1 MPNEQPLY
9 QQLADNIRSKIASGE
24 YKVGDKI
31 MSERKMAE
39 IYDLNRLTVRKA
51 LDVLIQEG
59 SLSAIRGSGTYV
71 KAIVPANKKVHFGND
86 ESISLSTVL
95 RQSGFQ
101 SSRKVLSF
109 RRIKTSGALK
119 DFFPETEDVYELIRL
134 SSIDKK
140 PYALQICSFPANI
153 FQQPE
158 RFDFAQES
166 LYTYM
171 ELQGHY
177 PKTVIADMWLTP
189 IPNEYSENGSRETCF
204 LLRIL
209 WLRPES
215 RYGRV
220 HQKLLRS
227 HIYQLPLHRPEA
239 GSDIISDVF

>member
-119 DFFPETEDVYELIRL
+119 DYFPETEDVYELIRL

-189 IPNEYSENGSRETCF
+189 IPNEY
-204 LLRIL
+204 LDIL
-209 WLRPES
+209 KMDPGKLVFYYEYFGFDQNHAMVEFTKSYYDPTYTS
-215 RYGRV
+215 FYYTA
-220 HQKLLRS
+220 QKPVQ
-227 HIYQLPLHRPEA
+227 I
-239 GSDIISDVF
+239 

>member
-59 SLSAIRGSGTYV
+59 SLSAIHGSGTYV

-119 DFFPETEDVYELIRL
+119 DYFPETEDVYELIRL
-134 SSIDKK
+134 SSIDQK

-153 FQQPE
+153 FRQPE

-189 IPNEYSENGSRETCF
+189 IPNEY
-204 LLRIL
+204 LDIL
-209 WLRPES
+209 KMDPGKLVFYYEYFGFDQNHAMVEFTKSYYDPTYTS
-215 RYGRV
+215 FHYTA
-220 HQKLLRS
+220 QKPVQ
-227 HIYQLPLHRPEA
+227 I
-239 GSDIISDVF
+239 

>member
-119 DFFPETEDVYELIRL
+119 DYFPETEDVYELIRL

-189 IPNEYSENGSRETCF
+189 IPNEY
-204 LLRIL
+204 LDIL
-209 WLRPES
+209 KMDPGKLVFYYEYFGFDQNHAMVEFTKSYYDPTYTS
-215 RYGRV
+215 FHYTA
-220 HQKLLRS
+220 QKPVQ
-227 HIYQLPLHRPEA
+227 I
-239 GSDIISDVF
+239 

>member
-1 MPNEQPLY
+1 
-9 QQLADNIRSKIASGE
+9 
-24 YKVGDKI
+24 
-31 MSERKMAE
+31 MSERELAE
-39 IYDLNRLTVRKA
+39 IYDLNHRLTVRKA

-101 SSRKVLSF
+101 SSRRKYFLFAV
-109 RRIKTSGALK
+109 IKSSGALK
-119 DFFPETEDVYELIRL
+119 DYFPETEDVYRLIRL
-134 SSIDKK
+134 SHWYRQKTLCTPDMQLPGKYFS
-140 PYALQICSFPANI
+140 AARA
-153 FQQPE
+153 

-189 IPNEYSENGSRETCF
+189 IPNEY
-204 LLRIL
+204 LDIL
-209 WLRPES
+209 KMDPGKLVFYYEYFGFDQNHAMVEFTKSYYDPTYTS
-215 RYGRV
+215 FHYTA
-220 HQKLLRS
+220 QKPVQ
-227 HIYQLPLHRPEA
+227 I
-239 GSDIISDVF
+239 

>member
-189 IPNEYSENGSRETCF
+189 IPNEY
-204 LLRIL
+204 LDIL
-209 WLRPES
+209 KMDPGKLVFYYEYFGFDQNHAMVEFTKSYYDPTYTS
-215 RYGRV
+215 FHYTA
-220 HQKLLRS
+220 QKPVQ
-227 HIYQLPLHRPEA
+227 I
-239 GSDIISDVF
+239 

>member
-59 SLSAIRGSGTYV
+59 SLSAIHGSGTYV

-119 DFFPETEDVYELIRL
+119 DYFPETEDVYELIRL

-189 IPNEYSENGSRETCF
+189 IPNEY
-204 LLRIL
+204 LDIL
-209 WLRPES
+209 KMDPGKLVFYYEYFGFDQNHAMVEFTKSYYDPTYTS
-215 RYGRV
+215 FHYTA
-220 HQKLLRS
+220 QKPVQ
-227 HIYQLPLHRPEA
+227 I
-239 GSDIISDVF
+239 

>member
-1 MPNEQPLY
+1 MTNEQPLY
-9 QQLADNIRSKIASGE
+9 QQLADNIRNKIASGE

-39 IYDLNRLTVRKA
+39 TYDLNRLTVRKA

-59 SLSAIRGSGTYV
+59 SLSAIHGSGTYV
-71 KAIVPANKKVHFGND
+71 KAIVPANKKVHLGND

-119 DFFPETEDVYELIRL
+119 DYFPETEDVYELTRL

-189 IPNEYSENGSRETCF
+189 IPNEYQD
-204 LLRIL
+204 IL
-209 WLRPES
+209 KMEPGQLVFYYEYFGFDQNHTMVEFTKSYYDPTYTS
-215 RYGRV
+215 FHYTA
-220 HQKLLRS
+220 QKPVQ
-227 HIYQLPLHRPEA
+227 I
-239 GSDIISDVF
+239 

>member
-119 DFFPETEDVYELIRL
+119 DYFPETEDVYELIRL

-189 IPNEYSENGSRETCF
+189 IPNEYLDIRKMDPGKLVFYYEYFGFDQNHAMVEFTKSYYDPTYTSFHYTA
-204 LLRIL
+204 
-209 WLRPES
+209 
-215 RYGRV
+215 
-220 HQKLLRS
+220 QKPVQ
-227 HIYQLPLHRPEA
+227 I
-239 GSDIISDVF
+239 

>member
-1 MPNEQPLY
+1 MPNEQHLY

-119 DFFPETEDVYELIRL
+119 DYFPETEDVYELIRL

-189 IPNEYSENGSRETCF
+189 IPNEY
-204 LLRIL
+204 LDIL
-209 WLRPES
+209 KMDPGKLVFYYEYFGFDQNHAMVEFTKSYYDPTYTS
-215 RYGRV
+215 FHYTA
-220 HQKLLRS
+220 QKPVQ
-227 HIYQLPLHRPEA
+227 I
-239 GSDIISDVF
+239 

>member
-31 MSERKMAE
+31 MSERKMAD

-119 DFFPETEDVYELIRL
+119 DYFPETEDVYELIRL

-189 IPNEYSENGSRETCF
+189 IPNEY
-204 LLRIL
+204 LDIL
-209 WLRPES
+209 KMDPGKLVFYYEYFGFDQNHAMVEFTKSYYDPTYTS
-215 RYGRV
+215 FHYTA
-220 HQKLLRS
+220 QKPVQ
-227 HIYQLPLHRPEA
+227 I
-239 GSDIISDVF
+239 

>member
-119 DFFPETEDVYELIRL
+119 DYFPETEDVYELIRL

-189 IPNEYSENGSRETCF
+189 IPNEY
-204 LLRIL
+204 LDIL
-209 WLRPES
+209 KMDPGKLVFYYEYFGFDQNHAMVEFTKSYYAPTYTS
-215 RYGRV
+215 FHYTA
-220 HQKLLRS
+220 QKPVQ
-227 HIYQLPLHRPEA
+227 I
-239 GSDIISDVF
+239 

>member
-59 SLSAIRGSGTYV
+59 SLSAIHGSGTYV

-119 DFFPETEDVYELIRL
+119 DYFPETEDVYELIRL
-134 SSIDKK
+134 SSIDQK

-189 IPNEYSENGSRETCF
+189 IPNEY
-204 LLRIL
+204 LDIL
-209 WLRPES
+209 KMDPGKLVFYYEYFGFDQNHAMVEFTKSYYDPTYTS
-215 RYGRV
+215 FHYTA
-220 HQKLLRS
+220 QKPVQ
-227 HIYQLPLHRPEA
+227 I
-239 GSDIISDVF
+239 

>member
-59 SLSAIRGSGTYV
+59 RLSAIRGSGTYV

-119 DFFPETEDVYELIRL
+119 DYFPETEDVYELIRL

-189 IPNEYSENGSRETCF
+189 IPNEY
-204 LLRIL
+204 LDIL
-209 WLRPES
+209 KMDPGKLVFYYEYFGFDQNHAMVEFTKSYYDPTYTS
-215 RYGRV
+215 FHYTA
-220 HQKLLRS
+220 QKPVQ
-227 HIYQLPLHRPEA
+227 I
-239 GSDIISDVF
+239 

>member
-39 IYDLNRLTVRKA
+39 IYDLNRLTVHKA

-71 KAIVPANKKVHFGND
+71 KTIVPANKKVHFGND

-119 DFFPETEDVYELIRL
+119 DYFPETEDVYELIRL

-189 IPNEYSENGSRETCF
+189 IPNEY
-204 LLRIL
+204 LDIL
-209 WLRPES
+209 KMDPGKLVFYYEYFGFDQNHAMVEFTKSYYDPTYTS
-215 RYGRV
+215 FHYTA
-220 HQKLLRS
+220 QKPVQ
-227 HIYQLPLHRPEA
+227 I
-239 GSDIISDVF
+239 

>member
-119 DFFPETEDVYELIRL
+119 DYFPETEDVYELIRL
-134 SSIDKK
+134 SSIDQK

-189 IPNEYSENGSRETCF
+189 IPNEY
-204 LLRIL
+204 LDIL
-209 WLRPES
+209 KMDPGKLVFYYEYFGFDQNHAMVEFTKSYYDPTYTS
-215 RYGRV
+215 FHYTA
-220 HQKLLRS
+220 QKPVQ
-227 HIYQLPLHRPEA
+227 I
-239 GSDIISDVF
+239 

>member
-119 DFFPETEDVYELIRL
+119 DYFPETEDVYELIRL

-140 PYALQICSFPANI
+140 PYALQICSFPANF

-189 IPNEYSENGSRETCF
+189 IPNEY
-204 LLRIL
+204 LDIL
-209 WLRPES
+209 KMDPGKLVFYYEYFGFDQNHAMVEFTKSYYDPTYTS
-215 RYGRV
+215 FHYTA
-220 HQKLLRS
+220 QKPVQ
-227 HIYQLPLHRPEA
+227 I
-239 GSDIISDVF
+239 

>member
-1 MPNEQPLY
+1 MPNEPPLY

-119 DFFPETEDVYELIRL
+119 DYFPETEDVYELIRL

-189 IPNEYSENGSRETCF
+189 IPNEY
-204 LLRIL
+204 LDIL
-209 WLRPES
+209 KMDPGKLVFYYEYFGFDQNHAMVEFTKSYYDPTYTS
-215 RYGRV
+215 FHYTA
-220 HQKLLRS
+220 QKPVQ
-227 HIYQLPLHRPEA
+227 I
-239 GSDIISDVF
+239 

>member
-31 MSERKMAE
+31 MSERKMAD

-119 DFFPETEDVYELIRL
+119 DYFPETEDVYELIRL

-158 RFDFAQES
+158 RFDFAKES

-189 IPNEYSENGSRETCF
+189 IPNEY
-204 LLRIL
+204 LDIL
-209 WLRPES
+209 KMDPGKLVFYYEYFGFDQNHAMVEFTKSYYDPTYTS
-215 RYGRV
+215 FHYTA
-220 HQKLLRS
+220 QKPVQ
-227 HIYQLPLHRPEA
+227 I
-239 GSDIISDVF
+239 

>member
-119 DFFPETEDVYELIRL
+119 DYFPETEDVYELIRL

-189 IPNEYSENGSRETCF
+189 IPNEY
-204 LLRIL
+204 LDIL
-209 WLRPES
+209 KMDP
-215 RYGRV
+215 G
-220 HQKLLRS
+220 KL
-227 HIYQLPLHRPEA
+227 
-239 GSDIISDVF
+239 VFYYEYFGFDQNHAMVEFTKSYYDPTYTSFHYTAKKPVQI